1 MDTLLLARLQF
12 ATTTSIHFL
21 FVVVTLGLVTL
32 LVGLQTAGFLTGKPV
47 YERMTRFWGQLYVI
61 NYVLG
66 IATGIVMEFQ
76 FGLNWSGLSRY
87 VGNVFGA
94 PLAIET
100 LVAFF
105 LESTFLGMWIF
116 GWHRLR
122 RGVHLAL
129 LWGVALDR
137 VRLGLLD
144 HGRQRL
150 AAAPGRLRGR
160 ATASPTSPTS
170 ARCSPTPP
178 SASPSGTWSRP
189 ALLTGG
195 MLMAAV
201 SAWHLI
207 RRTADYALFR
217 KSLRIG
223 LVTARPGGHAWCRAS
238 ASPSSARSASCSPP
252 SSAAARTGDAQI
264 AEWTARF
271 GPGDYTPPALSSV
284 GLGFMILIG
293 FTLGCVWLLLPLLW
307 RDWIIRLRFPLWLLL
322 LALPLPVRRG
332 DPRLDRP
339 RGRPPAL
346 GRVRAAPHRPGRLP
360 GRRRV
365 MLTSLIGF
373 SLLLGAL
380 AVTNWVLL
388 ARHAARGADDPALGR
403 PPGARH
409 ATSAPN
415 PPSPEGARRGTR
427 LVRPAR
433 PLLRHLPRARRLRLR
448 RRAAA
453 GPARHP
459 GRRAGRRSPPLGP
472 FFLGNEVWL
481 VAAVGILFGAFPTP
495 GGRAALRPLPGRGRR
510 AGRGDPG
517 HRRGAAAQPAGR
529 RAAARARLGPGGRGR
544 QRAGRARLGR
554 AARRAAP
561 GRTAATPTATSPG

>member
-32 LVGLQTAGFLTGKPV
+32 LVGMQTAWVLTGNPRW
-47 YERMTRFWGQLYVI
+47 ERLTRYWGQLYVI

-129 LWGVALDR
+129 LWGVALTAYASAFWIMVANSWLQHPVGYE
-137 VRLGLLD
+137 VRDGIAHLTDFG
-144 HGRQRL
+144 
-150 AAAPGRLRGR
+150 
-160 ATASPTSPTS
+160 
-170 ARCSPTPP
+170 
-178 SASPSGTWSRP
+178 
-189 ALLTGG
+189 ALLTNPSLGMAFGHVVSAALLVGG

-207 RRTADYALFR
+207 RRTPDFALFR
-217 KSLRIG
+217 TSLRIG
-223 LVTARPGGHAWCRAS
+223 LVTAALAITLVQGFGF
-238 ASPSSARSASCSPP
+238 
-252 SSAAARTGDAQI
+252 AQFGPVGEVQPTKFGQGPQAQELI
-264 AEWTARF
+264 ADWTTRF
-271 GPGDYTPPALSSV
+271 GPGDYTPPVLANV

-293 FTLGCVWLLLPLLW
+293 FTLGCVWFLLPLLF
-307 RDWIIRLRFPLWLLL
+307 RDWVIRLRFPLWLIL
-322 LALPLPVRRG
+322 LALPLPFVAVILGWIAREV
-332 DPRLDRP
+332 
-339 RGRPPAL
+339 GRQPWVAYGLLPTDQAVSPV
-346 GRVRAAPHRPGRLP
+346 GAP
-360 GRRRV
+360 V
-365 MLTSLIGF
+365 MLASLVGF

-403 PPGARH
+403 PPV
-409 ATSAPN
+409 
-415 PPSPEGARRGTR
+415 PPTEPAHPE
-427 LVRPAR
+427 PA
-433 PLLRHLPRARRLRLR
+433 LA
-448 RRAAA
+448 
-453 GPARHP
+453 
-459 GRRAGRRSPPLGP
+459 
-472 FFLGNEVWL
+472 
-481 VAAVGILFGAFPTP
+481 
-495 GGRAALRPLPGRGRR
+495 
-510 AGRGDPG
+510 
-517 HRRGAAAQPAGR
+517 
-529 RAAARARLGPGGRGR
+529 
-544 QRAGRARLGR
+544 
-554 AARRAAP
+554 
-561 GRTAATPTATSPG
+561 